1 MTETINVESIFITH
15 SNKGKPLKTQGD
27 MKIMEAIDESLASFG
42 DSVKQAVY
50 FQLQSNYNVP
60 KQEIPTKIE
69 VLAEALEAIFGIG
82 ARLIEMKIIQTLHS
96 KANGFLYVPKDEDFM
111 LKDYVQ
117 KLRGFLASSR
127 TN

>member
-1 MTETINVESIFITH
+1 MSETITMESIFITH
-15 SNKGKPLKTQGD
+15 SNNGKPLKNQID

-69 VLAEALEAIFGIG
+69 ELAEALEAIFGIG
-82 ARLIEMKIIQTLHS
+82 ARLIEMKIIQTLYL

>member
-1 MTETINVESIFITH
+1 MSETITMESTLITY
-15 SNKGKPLKTQGD
+15 SNKGKPLKNQID

-42 DSVKQAVY
+42 DAVKQVVY
-50 FQLQSNYNVP
+50 FQLQSNYNLP
-60 KQEIPTKIE
+60 KQEIPSKIE
-69 VLAEALEAIFGIG
+69 EFTETLEAIFGIG
-82 ARLIEMKIIQTLHS
+82 ARLIEMKIIETLHS

-117 KLRGFLASSR
+117 NLRCFWFRAT